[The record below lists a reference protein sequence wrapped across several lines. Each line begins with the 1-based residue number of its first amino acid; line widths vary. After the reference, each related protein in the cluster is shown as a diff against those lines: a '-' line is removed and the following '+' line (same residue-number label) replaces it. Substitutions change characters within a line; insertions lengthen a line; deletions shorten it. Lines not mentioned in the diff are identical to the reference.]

1 MKNLTV
7 KGTQN
12 MKGLIEERERLQ
24 EEIRKCRED
33 DLKRESHLK
42 NKAMTKA
49 VKIEI
54 ANAIESAWFYNVKWV
69 PLVEQILHHHDLMW
83 DHVNDRQINQIAVQV
98 LGALNEEFP
107 RSAVRGGE
115 VDIYAPNSPVQYR
128 M

>member
-1 MKNLTV
+1 
-7 KGTQN
+7 
-12 MKGLIEERERLQ
+12 
-24 EEIRKCRED
+24 
-33 DLKRESHLK
+33 
-42 NKAMTKA
+42 
-49 VKIEI
+49 
-54 ANAIESAWFYNVKWV
+54 
-69 PLVEQILHHHDLMW
+69 MW